1 MPDWLVRLHTEVA
14 TTPIGVSLVSFV
26 VCFVSGFVPLVNAEA
41 YLVSISALSSPG
53 MAIPLALAAALGQMS
68 AKALLFFSGRGVVRL
83 PLGRYS
89 AHMQARMEATRAK
102 LESHRRH
109 TAAFLFASAF
119 TGLPPFYFVSILAG
133 ALRLSFATF
142 VSAGLGGRFLRFGLF
157 IGLPQALRAWL

>member
-1 MPDWLVRLHTEVA
+1 MPDWLVRLHAEIA
-14 TTPIGVSLVSFV
+14 TTPIGVLVVSFL

-41 YLVSISALSSPG
+41 YLVSVSALCSPA
-53 MAIPLALAAALGQMS
+53 MAVPLALAAALGQMS
-68 AKALLFFSGRGVVRL
+68 AKALLFLSGRGVVQL

-89 AHMQARMEATRAK
+89 ARMQARMEATRAR

-133 ALRLSFATF
+133 ALRLPFVTFAL
-142 VSAGLGGRFLRFGLF
+142 AGLAGRCLRFGLF